1 MKRRI
6 AAIAILAVL
15 LLCGVVWARM
25 TTVVVGRGT
34 SAWTWTADFESGT
47 LGQVASGTSGF
58 DYAASLTT
66 YSNEQTH
73 GGTKAC
79 KMHWTSGSDGYEGCA
94 GWWGYDDGNH
104 NITNGQ
110 ELWVRGYYYFKSPW
124 DWTCDPVVKI
134 LRAPVRTSSNGHNG
148 YISVFTF
155 QNGEYGA
162 ESPGAMGYS
171 NETTNGEGQTA
182 AVPNAL
188 FSTDQWICLE
198 MYIKFSPTA
207 GIQRIWRN
215 GILVQERTNSTFD
228 ATSNISPG
236 GGWVMSYW
244 NGGAPQAQDMYLD
257 DFQATTDTPSNRDAA
272 GNPMIGPI
280 DWSSSDTTAPTVSI
294 TTSSP
299 QTITSDSLTVIGTA
313 SDAVWGTGS
322 VCKWRLGSA
331 PDANNGTT
339 ISGLTYSGTVDW
351 SFTAS
356 GFSIG
361 SNTLYI
367 GCRDAVPNWG
377 SKSMAVNYNLSSQG
391 VSGVSALTVR

>member
-1 MKRRI
+1 ME
-6 AAIAILAVL
+6 AMNL
-15 LLCGVVWARM
+15 LLILIVTLFLSSSAF
-25 TTVVVGRGT
+25 
-34 SAWTWTADFESGT
+34 AWTWTADFESGT

-79 KMHWTSGSDGYEGCA
+79 KMHWTSGSDGEGCA
-94 GWWGYDDGNH
+94 GWWGYDDGSH

-110 ELWVRGYYYFKSPW
+110 ELWVRGYYYFKSSW
-124 DWTCDPVVKI
+124 DWTCDPAVKI
-134 LRAPVRTSSNGHNG
+134 LRAPVRTSSNGHIG
-148 YISVFTF
+148 YISVLNF
-155 QNGEYGA
+155 QNGEYSA

-171 NETTNGEGQTA
+171 NETTNGEGQSA

-244 NGGAPQAQDMYLD
+244 NGGTVQIQDMYLD

-313 SDAVWGTGS
+313 SDAVGVTSCKYRIGSEPGASAGTA
-322 VCKWRLGSA
+322 CT
-331 PDANNGTT
+331 GTT
-339 ISGLTYSGTVDW
+339 SWTCATSGYTRGT
-351 SFTAS
+351 
-356 GFSIG
+356 
-361 SNTLYI
+361 NTLYV
-367 GCRDAVPNWG
+367 GCGDAAGNWG
-377 SKSMAVNYNLSSQG
+377 SDSITVSYNILAAVTGLKIVGGN
-391 VSGVSALTVR
+391 